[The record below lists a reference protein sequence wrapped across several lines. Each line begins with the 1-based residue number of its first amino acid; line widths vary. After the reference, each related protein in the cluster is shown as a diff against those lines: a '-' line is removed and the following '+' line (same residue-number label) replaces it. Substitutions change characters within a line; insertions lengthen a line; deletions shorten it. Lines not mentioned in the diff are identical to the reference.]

1 MSLEERFE
9 KAVWL
14 IRNGPKRDSDN
25 DTKLKFYSF
34 YKQARADASLIR
46 DATQRFEADE
56 NTAVCDHAVID
67 VMLG

>member
-34 YKQARADASLIR
+34 YKQARADAILI
-46 DATQRFEADE
+46 
-56 NTAVCDHAVID
+56 
-67 VMLG
+67 